1 MLKQEDQSTRKN
13 HSGVTTEPVSINR
26 KETWQKEINRNI
38 KTSGVQTRNK
48 VYVCILFKKVV

>member
-38 KTSGVQTRNK
+38 
-48 VYVCILFKKVV
+48 